1 MDQLNG
7 LAAFV
12 RAAETRSFVAAG
24 RELGLTASA
33 VGKAVAKLEQRLG
46 ARLFQRS
53 TRRIGL
59 TAEGT
64 LFYERCQRILGD
76 IADAEAELQRAL
88 DAPRGRLRVSMPS
101 ATHRLMVPVL
111 PEFMRLYPEIELDL
125 DFNDRIVD
133 VIEAGLDVVMR
144 SGALADSRLM
154 SRRVG
159 PFRFVVVASPG
170 YLDRHGV
177 PERPADLERHAC
189 LRYKYPT
196 AGTLQDWV
204 FRTEPGARPIRVPA
218 TLVCNSTDALVA
230 AAERGLG
237 LHCTGD
243 FIVRN
248 AVAAGTLR
256 TVLDDYQAPPGQF
269 WALWPSSRQLSPK
282 VRVFVD
288 FLCTRLLPAVSEPA
302 PPP

>member
-1 MDQLNG
+1 MDQLSG
-7 LAAFV
+7 LTAFV

-24 RELGLTASA
+24 RELGITASA

-101 ATHRLMVPVL
+101 ATHRLLVPVL

-144 SGALADSRLM
+144 TGALTDSRLM

-159 PFRFVVVASPG
+159 PFRFVVVASPD
-170 YLDRHGV
+170 YLERHGV

-196 AGTLQDWV
+196 SGTLQDWV
-204 FRTEPGARPIRVPA
+204 FRTEPGEPPIRVPA

-243 FIVRN
+243 FIIRK
-248 AVAAGTLR
+248 AIAAGTLR
-256 TVLDDYQAPPGQF
+256 TVLDAHQAPPGQF

-288 FLCTRLLPAVSEPA
+288 FLCERLIPA
-302 PPP
+302 PSA

>member
-7 LAAFV
+7 LTAFV

-24 RELGLTASA
+24 RELGITASA

-53 TRRIGL
+53 TRRISL

-144 SGALADSRLM
+144 SGTLTDSRLM

-170 YLDRHGV
+170 YLERHGV

-196 AGTLQDWV
+196 SGTLQDWV
-204 FRTEPGARPIRVPA
+204 FRTEPGEPPIRVPA

-243 FIVRN
+243 FIIRK
-248 AVAAGTLR
+248 AVEAGTLR
-256 TVLDDYQAPPGQF
+256 TVLDAHQPPPGQF

-288 FLCTRLLPAVSEPA
+288 FLCTRLLPAPSA
-302 PPP
+302 

>member
-7 LAAFV
+7 LTAFV

-24 RELGLTASA
+24 RELGITASA

-53 TRRIGL
+53 TRRISL

-101 ATHRLMVPVL
+101 ATHRLLVPVL

-144 SGALADSRLM
+144 TGALTDSRLM

-170 YLDRHGV
+170 YLERHGV

-196 AGTLQDWV
+196 SGTLQDWV
-204 FRTEPGARPIRVPA
+204 FRTEPGEPPIRVPA

-243 FIVRN
+243 FIVRK
-248 AVAAGTLR
+248 AIAAGTLR
-256 TVLDDYQAPPGQF
+256 TVLDAHQAPPGQF

-288 FLCTRLLPAVSEPA
+288 FLCERLIPA
-302 PPP
+302 PSA

>member
-12 RAAETRSFVAAG
+12 RAADTRSFVAAG

-53 TRRIGL
+53 TRRISL

-64 LFYERCQRILGD
+64 LFYERCRRILGD

-88 DAPRGRLRVSMPS
+88 DAPRGRLRISMPL
-101 ATHRLMVPVL
+101 ATHRLMVPLL

-144 SGALADSRLM
+144 SGALTDSRLM

-159 PFRFVVVASPG
+159 PFRFVVVASPD
-170 YLDRHGV
+170 YLERHGV

-189 LRYKYPT
+189 LRYKFPT
-196 AGTLQDWV
+196 AGTVMEWTLQA
-204 FRTEPGARPIRVPA
+204 EPGAPSWRTPA
-218 TLVCNSTDALVA
+218 TLVSNSTDALLA
-230 AAERGLG
+230 AARRGLG
-237 LHCTGD
+237 LLYTAD
-243 FIVRN
+243 FV
-248 AVAAGTLR
+248 VAEALEAGSLL
-256 TVLDDYQAPPGQF
+256 TVLDAYQPPPGVF

-288 FLCTRLLPAVSEPA
+288 FLCTRLIAA
-302 PPP
+302 PEA

>member
-1 MDQLNG
+1 MDQLSG
-7 LAAFV
+7 LTAFV

-24 RELGLTASA
+24 RELGITASA

-53 TRRIGL
+53 TRRISL

-144 SGALADSRLM
+144 TGALTDSRLM

-170 YLDRHGV
+170 YLERHGV

-196 AGTLQDWV
+196 SGTLQDWV
-204 FRTEPGARPIRVPA
+204 FRTEPGEPPIRVPA

-243 FIVRN
+243 FIVRK
-248 AVAAGTLR
+248 AIAAGTLR
-256 TVLDDYQAPPGQF
+256 TVLDAHQAPPGQF

-288 FLCTRLLPAVSEPA
+288 FLCERLIPA
-302 PPP
+302 PSA

>member
-1 MDQLNG
+1 MDQLSG
-7 LAAFV
+7 LTAFV

-24 RELGLTASA
+24 RELGITASA

-59 TAEGT
+59 TAEGM

-170 YLDRHGV
+170 YLERHGV

-196 AGTLQDWV
+196 AGTLQEWV
-204 FRTEPGARPIRVPA
+204 FRTEPGEPPVRVPA

-243 FIVRN
+243 FIVRK

-256 TVLDDYQAPPGQF
+256 TVLDDHQAPPGQF

-288 FLCTRLLPAVSEPA
+288 FLCTRLLPSQEA
-302 PPP
+302 

>member
-1 MDQLNG
+1 MDNLNG

-53 TRRIGL
+53 TRRISL

-101 ATHRLMVPVL
+101 ATHRLLVPLL
-111 PEFMRLYPEIELDL
+111 PEFIGLYPEIELDL

-144 SGALADSRLM
+144 SGALSDSRLM

-159 PFRFVVVASPG
+159 QFRFQIVGSPD
-170 YLDRHGV
+170 YLARHGV

-196 AGTLQDWV
+196 SGAMMDWTL
-204 FRTEPGARPIRVPA
+204 RAEPGAPSWRVPA
-218 TLVCNSTDALVA
+218 TLVSNSTDALIA

-237 LHCTGD
+237 LFYTGD
-243 FIVRN
+243 FIVRK
-248 AVAAGTLR
+248 ALEAGTLR
-256 TVLDDYQAPPGQF
+256 TMLDAYQAPPGLF

-288 FLCTRLLPAVSEPA
+288 FLCTRMALALEG
-302 PPP
+302 